1 MNISKTNF
9 VNFSFNL
16 CWIKIWHGNIC
27 TENIIFIFNT
37 CRITIIDESKKS
49 ENEIK
54 DGCCSKTI
62 FIHSFV
68 YTITQPWCLSEEII
82 KWTEHESKK
91 EKRNV
96 TSEIAVKIWLYVKWQ
111 LEQKKNKWYAWIAII
126 LILFIVIIKWT
137 NKTSKK

>member
-1 MNISKTNF
+1 
-9 VNFSFNL
+9 
-16 CWIKIWHGNIC
+16 
-27 TENIIFIFNT
+27 
-37 CRITIIDESKKS
+37 
-49 ENEIK
+49 
-54 DGCCSKTI
+54 
-62 FIHSFV
+62 
-68 YTITQPWCLSEEII
+68 LSEEII